1 MDAPSWRYTSGLG
14 AVALLAAAAILVA
27 SEDLI
32 PRLANDHLMVS
43 APRLRL
49 LSGKPLE
56 RLRNGQPVSFD
67 FQLSVAEPGALAP
80 LRRAVERFT
89 FSYDLWEEKFSVVLR
104 RSNRT
109 ASHLPAGAAEA
120 WCLDNLQLPVRGLS
134 LDAPVLVRLEVRGQE
149 ARDNRPVLAEPGIS
163 LTGLIEL
170 FSRPARGQQPRWTL
184 ETGPLR
190 LGGLTGRAAP
200 GD

>member
-1 MDAPSWRYTSGLG
+1 MAAPPWRYPSGLG
-14 AVALLAAAAILVA
+14 AAVLVALALLAAA
-27 SEDLI
+27 EDLI
-32 PRLANDHLMVS
+32 PRLAGDHLMVS
-43 APRLRL
+43 APRLRFL
-49 LSGKPLE
+49 TGKPLD
-56 RLRNGQPVSFD
+56 RLRDGQPVSFD

-104 RSNRT
+104 RSNRA
-109 ASHLPAGAAEA
+109 ASHLSAAAAEA
-120 WCLDNLQLPVRGLS
+120 WCLDNLHLPVRGLS
-134 LDAPVLVRLEVRGQE
+134 LDTPVMVRLEVRGQE
-149 ARDNRPVLAEPGIS
+149 ARDSRPVLADPGIS

-190 LGGLTGRAAP
+190 LDALARRAAP